1 MDISARYNDG
11 RTAAS
16 HAVRLRLHPPH
27 LIVLAEDGAELDRW
41 PLATL
46 HLVHKPDPG
55 QPARL
60 ASGGD
65 GDARLSLPDSKALE
79 TLVPWC
85 PRLKRGAVLALGEWK
100 AIAIWGCAAVLSLVL
115 LFGWIIPFGASRLAA
130 MVPDSF
136 EQGLGE
142 QVETAVLQLLSA
154 AEKREAKL
162 CADPA
167 ADAALEKL
175 AGRLATGL
183 EVPVRV
189 GIVRAKMIN
198 ALALPGGRVLLL
210 DGLLR
215 FTETPDE
222 LAAVLAHE
230 MGHLIR
236 RHPTER
242 LFRETASSALIGLLL
257 GDVAGGTV
265 LAAAGRLMLS
275 AAYTREAEEEADA
288 LGLDLMAKAGLDPA
302 AAAAFFRRLEAKEA
316 EKGLSGL
323 PAFLSTHPP
332 TPARAAAAAS
342 RAHRGTAPAL
352 TAAEWEAVRNACR

>member
-1 MDISARYNDG
+1 MDIPARYNDG

-16 HAVRLRLHPPH
+16 HAVRLRLQPPH
-27 LIVLAEDGAELDRW
+27 LIVLAEDEAELDRW

-60 ASGGD
+60 APGGD
-65 GDARLSLPDSKALE
+65 GDARLSLPDPRALE
-79 TLVPWC
+79 ALAPWC
-85 PRLKRGAVLALGEWK
+85 PRLKKGAVLAVGEWR
-100 AIAIWGCAAVLSLVL
+100 AIAIWGGAALLSLVL
-115 LFGWIIPFGASRLAA
+115 LFGWIIPYGAGQLAA
-130 MVPDSF
+130 MVPESF

-142 QVETAVLQLLSA
+142 QVEGAVLQLLSA
-154 AEKREAKL
+154 TEKQEAKL
-162 CADPA
+162 CEGPA
-167 ADAALEKL
+167 AEAAVEKL
-175 AGRLATGL
+175 AARLAAGSG
-183 EVPVRV
+183 VPVRV
-189 GIVRAKMIN
+189 RVVRAKMIN
-198 ALALPGGRVLLL
+198 ALALPGGRVLVL

-215 FTETPDE
+215 FTETPEE

-265 LAAAGRLMLS
+265 LAAAGRLVLS

-288 LGLDLMAKAGLDPA
+288 LGLDLMDKAGLDPT

-342 RAHRGTAPAL
+342 RAHAGTAPAL
-352 TAAEWEAVRNACR
+352 TAAEWEAVRSACR